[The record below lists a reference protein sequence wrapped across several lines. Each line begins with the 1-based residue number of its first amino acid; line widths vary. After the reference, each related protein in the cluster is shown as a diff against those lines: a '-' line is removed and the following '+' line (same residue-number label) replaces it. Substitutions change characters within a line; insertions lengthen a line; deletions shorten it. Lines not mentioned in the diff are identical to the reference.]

1 MDHTG
6 SLVSG
11 LSWAF
16 PQTCRNLGITGLT
29 DHSLTINV
37 TECIF
42 VRKIKVPFA
51 SCKPCFGDPR
61 STPSFGT
68 CREGLASL
76 LGDCQMRGT
85 LSALSWLGANVCH
98 SFCVS
103 VLMLSLCCS
112 ICLLES
118 LRDFQRCQ
126 NRIAKSRDSSN
137 YFK

>member
-42 VRKIKVPFA
+42 VRKIKVPFEEGGA
-51 SCKPCFGDPR
+51 RKEEWNEGGGGLIARLPDSHARQCDP
-61 STPSFGT
+61 
-68 CREGLASL
+68 
-76 LGDCQMRGT
+76 
-85 LSALSWLGANVCH
+85 
-98 SFCVS
+98 
-103 VLMLSLCCS
+103 
-112 ICLLES
+112 
-118 LRDFQRCQ
+118 
-126 NRIAKSRDSSN
+126 
-137 YFK
+137 